1 MPIQC
6 SQLLDEYCDYY
17 KILELEK
24 SATTSDITKAYRRLA
39 LIWHPDNNQD
49 KLVGFDII

>member
-6 SQLLDEYCDYY
+6 FQLFDESCDYY

-24 SATTSDITKAYRRLA
+24 SATTSDIRKAYRRLA
-39 LIWHPDNNQD
+39 LRWHPDNNQD
-49 KLVGFDII
+49 KLVSYDII

>member
-6 SQLLDEYCDYY
+6 FKFFDESSDYY

-24 SATTSDITKAYRRLA
+24 SATTSDIRKAYRRLA
-39 LIWHPDNNQD
+39 LRWHPDNNQD
-49 KLVGFDII
+49 KLVSYDII